1 MQAFSRGKNKAKS
14 FQAVR
19 EEKEHPFV
27 ILNPVF
33 HQDKLLSESLD
44 FKGIKG
50 CKIQKQ
56 VRNYNSWT
64 TCFIM
69 TLKISL
75 PCIPYQHLRYSTC
88 LIKTVATQDYFSTDH
103 LISREGHF
111 FPGLSYRFLAYAGVS
126 FFNRCPIFQQ

>member
-33 HQDKLLSESLD
+33 HQDKLLLESLD

-75 PCIPYQHLRYSTC
+75 PCIPYQHLGYSTC
-88 LIKTVATQDYFSTDH
+88 LIKTVATQDYFSTRPSH
-103 LISREGHF
+103 QQGRTF
-111 FPGLSYRFLAYAGVS
+111 FSWVELP
-126 FFNRCPIFQQ
+126 FFSLCRCLVF